1 MEEILKRDGNH
12 ITVLGGITDDSNQ
25 YVTMLRVD
33 PVTKRL
39 LISATGSG
47 QGTVTSV
54 SVVTA
59 NGFSGT
65 VATATTTPAITLT
78 TSLTAASVPFVGS
91 TSNFTQDNANFFYT
105 SASKT
110 LSLDVAGTNTAIH
123 TGPAAG
129 TSNATVGGSGVEI
142 IGTNNTTG
150 GMNLTVGNK
159 SNGTSA
165 FVDLFLQNDL
175 ADATGTHYG
184 VVNLNSSTYTDTSFG
199 TGLAVANQ
207 MSIYGTDGPTMVGS
221 FKASTG
227 AVNFIVGGAAST
239 NEVGRFTTTGL
250 TVGLTGTLTG
260 AIKFAGATSTFITL
274 QGQAVGASGVLTL
287 PATTDTVAVLA
298 ASQAFT
304 NKTYNGLTVT
314 STTGTFTLTNA
325 KTLAV
330 TNTLTL
336 SGTDSTVMTFP
347 TTSATIARTDAAN
360 TFTGTQTIGALVAT
374 TVNGNT
380 FTTGTGILTIAAG
393 KTATHNA
400 TTTFAGTDGKTLTI
414 SKTLTLDGTD
424 STTMTFPSTSATIAR
439 TDAAQTFTG
448 IQTIPQIVN
457 TPLAATVA
465 SNAATIT
472 RASRINN
479 FTNSSAAT
487 MAITLSTS
495 GALDGDLLLVRVYD
509 FSAVAQ
515 TIGWTNTENST
526 ASVPTT
532 SNGSTT
538 LPLTAMFQ
546 FNGSTSKWRSA
557 GSF

>member
-1 MEEILKRDGNH
+1 MDEVLKIDANNKSTSGF
-12 ITVLGGITDDSNQ
+12 VTDDSNA
-25 YVTMLRVD
+25 YIRNARID
-33 PVTKRL
+33 DATKGL
-39 LISATGSG
+39 KVMIVGGAGL
-47 QGTVTSV
+47 GTVSSV
-54 SVVTA
+54 SVVTG
-59 NGFSGT
+59 NGFGGT
-65 VATATTTPAITLT
+65 VATPTTTPAITIT

-110 LSLDVAGTNTAIH
+110 LSLDSAGTNTAIH

-159 SNGTSA
+159 NNGTSA

-184 VVNLNSSTYTDTSFG
+184 VVNLNSSTYTDTTFG
-199 TGLAVANQ
+199 TALSVANQ

-221 FKASTG
+221 FKAATG
-227 AVNFIVGGAAST
+227 AVNFIVGGSAST
-239 NEVGRFTTTGL
+239 NEIGRFTTAGL

-260 AIKFAGATSTFITL
+260 AIKFAGSTSTFITL

-287 PATTDTVAVLA
+287 PAVTDTVAVLA

-374 TVNGNT
+374 TINGNT
-380 FTTGTGILTIAAG
+380 FTTGTGVLTIAA
-393 KTATHNA
+393 
-400 TTTFAGTDGKTLTI
+400 
-414 SKTLTLDGTD
+414 SKTLTVSNSITLAGTD
-424 STTMTFPSTSATIAR
+424 ATTMTFPTTTATIAR

-448 IQTIPQIVN
+448 TQTFAQVITTANAI
-457 TPLAATVA
+457 TATA
-465 SNAATIT
+465 NAATIPVT
-472 RASRINN
+472 SRHNIV
-479 FTNSSAAT
+479 TNSSAAT
-487 MAITLSTS
+487 LTITLTTASAVNMQTCVVQI
-495 GALDGDLLLVRVYD
+495 LD

-515 TIGWTNTENST
+515 TLTFVNTENST
-526 ASVPTT
+526 ISVPAT

-538 LPLTAMFQ
+538 LPLSVGFIY
-546 FNGSTSKWRSA
+546 NSGTSKWRCIASA
-557 GSF
+557 